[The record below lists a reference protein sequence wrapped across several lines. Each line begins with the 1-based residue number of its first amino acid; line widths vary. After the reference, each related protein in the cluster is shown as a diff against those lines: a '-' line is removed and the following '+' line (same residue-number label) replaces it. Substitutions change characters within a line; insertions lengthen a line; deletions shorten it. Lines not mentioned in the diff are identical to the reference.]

1 MGTSPALAE
10 ARASVRASRMNR
22 MSVSIFGERI
32 ACSME
37 GFTNRAC
44 GAKIHVRRD
53 GGIVLKVHE
62 ETTALGLFGV
72 TGLIVF
78 SLTIYFGFG
87 LHRIGILFGL
97 FTVAFAGLILSVV
110 RMQRSKKHASR
121 LR

>member
-1 MGTSPALAE
+1 
-10 ARASVRASRMNR
+10 
-22 MSVSIFGERI
+22 
-32 ACSME
+32 ME

-44 GAKIHVRRD
+44 GGKIHVRRD

-87 LHRIGILFGL
+87 LHRIGMLFGL